1 MTKKHTPE
9 DNEFSE
15 ALEDAMEDEDGAEG
29 FMDDSFL
36 QEQLAMVPTPVIETL
51 VNFIIENFG
60 ECAYTTFME
69 YFPINANA
77 MMDETPLFSV
87 GGVELVYTKPFKD
100 LFHLMSHL
108 HPDFK
113 ETMDSTINTTS
124 TMATRPEGSMLQ

>member
-1 MTKKHTPE
+1 MAKKHTTHV
-9 DNEFSE
+9 NEF
-15 ALEDAMEDEDGAEG
+15 LESLEEAMEDESGADD
-29 FMDDSFL
+29 FMDNLSL
-36 QEQLAMVPTPVIETL
+36 QEHLAMVPTPVIETL

-113 ETMDSTINTTS
+113 ETMDSAINLTS